1 MNADAAPGR
10 MQEGD
15 LDRLP
20 PWWRACVELAW
31 EAQCAGSLPIGAVVV
46 APDGRVLAR
55 GRNRLHERHA
65 DAPHATG
72 TPYLTG
78 TPLAHAEVNALLA
91 LGDDAPHPRP
101 TLYTT
106 MEPCPLCMGAAR
118 MTGMARV
125 VFAAR
130 DPWAGCSS
138 MADTV
143 PYLRERGPT
152 VAGPEAALERPLIA
166 WQTAVMLRWYGED
179 EPFLRRWREV
189 LPDAVA
195 AGARLAAD
203 GALEALARGD
213 ASAAEAWSVV
223 RAALGA

>member
-1 MNADAAPGR
+1 MNAAAEPDGFASP
-10 MQEGD
+10 D
-15 LDRLP
+15 FDRLP
-20 PWWRACVELAW
+20 PWWRACLELAW
-31 EAQCAGSLPIGAVVV
+31 EAQLAGSLPIGAVVV

-55 GRNRLHERHA
+55 GRNRLHERHVG
-65 DAPHATG
+65 APHATG

-130 DPWAGCSS
+130 DPWAGCSV
-138 MADTV
+138 MAEAV

-152 VAGPEAALERPLIA
+152 VAGPEAALEEPLIA
-166 WQTAVMLRWYGED
+166 WQTAAMLHWHGEE

-195 AGARLAAD
+195 AGVRLAQG
-203 GALEALARGD
+203 GALEALARRGAGVVD
-213 ASAAEAWSVV
+213 VWSVV
-223 RAALGA
+223 RAAMVV